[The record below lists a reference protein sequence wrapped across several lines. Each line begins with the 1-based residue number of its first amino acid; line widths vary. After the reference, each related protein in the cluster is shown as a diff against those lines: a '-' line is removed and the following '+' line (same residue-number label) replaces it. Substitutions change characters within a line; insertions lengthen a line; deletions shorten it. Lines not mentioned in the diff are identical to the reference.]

1 MELRGQ
7 IKELCKKA
15 FDEALDQLLLL
26 AKPENVVS
34 LQAQLTVSRAV
45 NDIAQEYHT
54 AMTTEW
60 SQAPYNKA
68 FSRITGRQVSGY
80 DLIVYRDKQQLQQLF
95 DQHMDNVPIAD
106 FDLETKATE
115 RRVWIFFDKLAE
127 AAQGYTGYTHPLSP
141 TYEAIE
147 AEIERHRQDRKQK
160 KKQSE
165 GAIPQTM
172 EEAQH
177 QSLMHG
183 IQQLQQQCGVPVQL
197 PSEHDLFVH
206 LKTQLSMTDASGD
219 PYFKLASTGDTVS
232 FATADLWKE
241 WKLPAF
247 TPANETAWQEFMTC
261 CHRANML
268 ADLQRALPPN
278 MLKHIESH
286 AAGLATQLDDGSMDL
301 ASVDM
306 AQMGQSV
313 IGSCTETD
321 MSQLSENIS
330 TLLPTLN
337 TLAQSMNSVP
347 GVPPVATACDA
358 MNAAAGDFKSD

>member
-7 IKELCKKA
+7 IRELCQTA
-15 FDEALDQLLLL
+15 FDEALDQLILL
-26 AKPENVVS
+26 AKPEKVTS
-34 LQAQLTVSRAV
+34 LQARLALSRTV

-54 AMTTEW
+54 TMTVEW
-60 SQAPYNKA
+60 SKAPYNKA
-68 FSRITGRQVSGY
+68 FCRITGRQVCGY
-80 DLIVYRDKQQLQQLF
+80 DLIVYRDKQQLKQLF
-95 DQHMDNVPIAD
+95 EKYMEDVPIAD

-115 RRVWIFFDKLAE
+115 RRVWIFFDKLSE
-127 AAQGYTGYTHPLSP
+127 AAQGFAGYAHPPPP

-147 AEIERHRQDRKQK
+147 AEIERHRQGRKQK
-160 KKQSE
+160 KKQSD

-177 QSLMHG
+177 QSLVHG
-183 IQQLQQQCGVPVQL
+183 IQQLQQQCGVPVQI
-197 PSEHDLFVH
+197 PPEQDLFVH
-206 LKTQLSMTDASGD
+206 LKTQLSMTAESGD
-219 PYFKLASTGDTVS
+219 AYSKLASSGDTAN
-232 FATADLWKE
+232 FASADLWKE
-241 WKLPAF
+241 WKLPPF
-247 TPANETAWQEFMTC
+247 TTANEAAWQEFMTC

-321 MSQLSENIS
+321 MTHLSQNIG

-347 GVPPVATACDA
+347 GVPPVSTACDA